1 MAAADASSV
10 LSTAL
15 ALMLKA
21 IDVHPKLKEKLLSYR
36 GEMSKAKRVVDL
48 ILDQEAL
55 QTSGV
60 VAGIRMLESHGKILK
75 GDLMSLGKGK
85 GTITASARR
94 MLYPLYL
101 LTQHL
106 TAEQDLI
113 KIVEKIRVARKGLI
127 QQIRLASVGL
137 AKDEKGISIDTK
149 VVKSTDE
156 AVKKILGDGLGLDI
170 PLFLTRLNRKPDGEF
185 SVITQT
191 RLY

>member
-1 MAAADASSV
+1 MLFLQEVTLAAADASSV

-113 KIVEKIRVARKGLI
+113 KIAEKIRVARKGLI

-156 AVKKILGDGLGLDI
+156 AVKKILGEGLGLDI
-170 PLFLTRLNRKPDGEF
+170 PLFLTRLNRKPDGE
-185 SVITQT
+185 S
-191 RLY
+191 L

>member
-1 MAAADASSV
+1 LAAADASSV

-21 IDVHPKLKEKLLSYR
+21 IYVHPKLKEKLLSYR
-36 GEMSKAKRVVDL
+36 VEMSKAKRVVDL

-60 VAGIRMLESHGKILK
+60 VAGIRMLESHGKILR

-113 KIVEKIRVARKGLI
+113 KIAEKIRVARKGLI

-170 PLFLTRLNRKPDGEF
+170 PLFLTRLNRKPDGE
-185 SVITQT
+185 S
-191 RLY
+191 L